1 MTIALPWLMFGG
13 IAVMLGGMSL
23 LNAARNRKR
32 REAYAEYSLVR
43 GFTFEEKRPNGER
56 RYADAF
62 EPFSAGHRRTWGYTI
77 SGTKNQAAFTA
88 FEYRWVTGSGK
99 SSSAHR
105 IGGIVW
111 ERDTDALPKFALSPE
126 NWLSRVGQ
134 VFGMQDI
141 DFDESPEFSK
151 MYRLKGPNEPLIRKL
166 FTSEIRRFFEATPKQ
181 QVAGGGRFLFWF
193 RHGPMP
199 PVDEFDEWLEQGDH
213 VRRRFFQP

>member
-1 MTIALPWLMFGG
+1 MTIALPWLVFGG
-13 IAVMLGGMSL
+13 IAVMLGGMGL

-32 REAYAEYSLVR
+32 REAYAEYSLIR

-62 EPFSAGHRRTWGYTI
+62 ELFTAGHRRTWGYTI
-77 SGTKNQAAFTA
+77 SGTKNQAPFTA

-99 SSSAHR
+99 SSHAHR

-111 ERDTDALPKFALSPE
+111 ERDTDSLPKFALSPE
-126 NWLSRVGQ
+126 DWLSRVGQ

-141 DFDESPEFSK
+141 DFDESPEFSR

-166 FTSEIRRFFEATPKQ
+166 FTNEIRRFFEATPKQ

-193 RHGPMP
+193 RNGLMP
-199 PVDEFDEWLEQGDH
+199 PVDQLDEWLEQGDH
-213 VRRRFFQP
+213 VRRRFFTA